1 MAEVIFRGGTI
12 VTIDPDWR
20 VISGDLACRDGEI
33 VQVGGHYTPTDRE
46 YEILDAEGCVVM
58 PGLVQSH
65 IHMVQ
70 TLARGRADDLELL
83 DWLGGVVWPY
93 EAALDSD
100 DVAACARL
108 ACAELLLSGTTTVLD
123 MATVRH
129 TERVFE
135 VARDAGIRA
144 TIGKVMMDS
153 PDTIVG
159 LRENTRASLRESAE
173 LCQRWHN
180 AADGR
185 LQYAY
190 TPRFALSCTE
200 GLLRESAQAA
210 REAGVLIHTHASENR
225 DEIAEVRKRTGKA
238 NIQYLHDLGLTGKD
252 AVLAH
257 CVWLS
262 DDELQL
268 LRDTGTHVL
277 HCPSSNAKLGS
288 GIAPV
293 ARMLDSGVSVS
304 IGADGAPCNNNL
316 DALFELRLAVL
327 LQKSQHG
334 AKTLPASLAVRM
346 ATLGGARAL
355 GLGDRIGSL
364 EVGKRAD
371 VIAVRTDTVHSTP
384 WSDPYS
390 AIVYATRASDVR
402 HVVVD
407 GRLLVRDRALHTLD
421 VEAAIADGAERS
433 RRIFARL

>member
-1 MAEVIFRGGTI
+1 MAETIIRGGTI
-12 VTIDPDWR
+12 LTIDPDWR
-20 VISGDLACRDGEI
+20 VLSGDIACRDGEI
-33 VQVGGHYTPTDRE
+33 VHIGGDYTPESRD

-58 PGLVQSH
+58 PGLVQTH

-83 DWLGGVVWPY
+83 DWLRKVVWPY
-93 EAALDSD
+93 EAALESD

-108 ACAELLLSGTTTVLD
+108 SCAELLRSGTTCVLD

-144 TIGKVMMDS
+144 TIGKIMMDA
-153 PDTIVG
+153 PDLLPG
-159 LRENTRASLRESAE
+159 LREDTRASLDESAA
-173 LCQRWHN
+173 LCQRWHGVE
-180 AADGR
+180 DGR
-185 LQYAY
+185 LRYAY

-200 GLLRESAQAA
+200 ELLRASVHAA
-210 REAGVLIHTHASENR
+210 RAAGVLIHTHASENR
-225 DEIAEVRKRTGKA
+225 DEIEEVRQRTGKD
-238 NIQYLHDLGLTGKD
+238 NIDFLHGLGLSGPD
-252 AVLAH
+252 VLLAH

-262 DDELQL
+262 ESDERL

-288 GIAPV
+288 GIARI
-293 ARMLDSGVSVS
+293 AHLRDMGISVS

-316 DALFELRLAVL
+316 DGLFELRLAVL
-327 LQKSQHG
+327 LQKAQNG
-334 AKTLPASLAVRM
+334 ARVLPASQAVRM
-346 ATLGGARAL
+346 ATLDGARAL

-364 EVGKRAD
+364 EAGKRAD
-371 VIAVRTDTVHSTP
+371 IIVVDLDNAHTTP

-390 AIVYATRASDVR
+390 AVVYAARSSDVR

-407 GRLLVRDRALHTLD
+407 GRVLVRDRDLLTLD
-421 VEAAIADGAERS
+421 AEAAIADGAERS
-433 RRIFARL
+433 RRIFARM